1 MKAMMKLISL
11 MLALA
16 ASGPAMAATLF
27 TLSGV
32 AFQDGGTMS
41 GYFVTNAKGVIVQL
55 QITTT
60 AGTCAPVTL
69 FPATPCV
76 ADPAIIGPLPQ
87 GDALPGA
94 SYSQAG
100 SAVIFAQPGPAG
112 VCTASTVVRSSCI
125 YSVLFAALPSSF
137 LLISTPVDLS
147 TVQPAPGLPITIPV
161 CGAGAT
167 CFAPDVIGPY
177 QFAYPPEYFTFEWL
191 IPTPL
196 SCCVPGISTASIQPP
211 IARQPIISP
220 VYNFFRLLGSAAS
233 ILAQDC
239 AYVTSSGGVVICHN
253 IPPPPS
259 PAPPAAP

>member
-1 MKAMMKLISL
+1 MKAPMKLISL
-11 MLALA
+11 ILILT
-16 ASGPAMAATLF
+16 ASIPAMAETLF

-32 AFQDGGTMS
+32 TFQDGGTMS
-41 GYFVTNAKGVIVQL
+41 GYFVTNAKGVIVQV

-60 AGTCAPVTL
+60 AGTCAPVTF

-76 ADPAIIGPLPQ
+76 PDPAIIGPIPQ
-87 GDALPGA
+87 GYALPETT
-94 SYSQAG
+94 YSKAG

-112 VCTASTVVRSSCI
+112 VCTASTVVHSSCI

-147 TVQPAPGLPITIPV
+147 TVQPAPGLPVTIPV
-161 CGAGAT
+161 CGAGDT
-167 CFAPDVIGPY
+167 CFAPDVVGPY
-177 QFAYPPEYFTFEWL
+177 QFAYPPEYFSFEWL

-196 SCCVPGISTASIQPP
+196 SCCVPGISTVSIQPP

-220 VYNFFRLLGSAAS
+220 VYNFFRLIGSATS
-233 ILAQDC
+233 IIAQDC

-259 PAPPAAP
+259 PAPLPAP